1 MHKKKD
7 MLRAVMEGVSY
18 SLRDCVEVM
27 REMNISIDDMMAC
40 GGGGT

>member
-27 REMNISIDDMMAC
+27 REMNIPIPDE
-40 GGGGT
+40 TKRQ